1 MAILQ
6 RCCTF
11 DHVLHFYACVAI
23 PYDAGMRSRVQQRTS
38 RRVLDAARSFIEQH
52 GVEQLSMRRLADEA
66 EVSVRTLYN
75 HFGDKDGLLTALV
88 QRSLDSMDVEVH
100 QITARDPLERIW
112 EAIAVSI
119 DKMVADVP
127 KAVVRA
133 ILMDDRLV
141 TQMNEQWTG
150 WDLIVNEIRA
160 ATDSGALRPDID
172 PVVLAEH
179 AGMVLFHLQRRW
191 TAGEID
197 NIELRDRALYAFDIA
212 LLAMARPRARTRLLA
227 HIQALEHEDPDQA
240 QA

>member
-1 MAILQ
+1 M
-6 RCCTF
+6 
-11 DHVLHFYACVAI
+11 
-23 PYDAGMRSRVQQRTS
+23 PSRVQQRTS

-100 QITARDPLERIW
+100 QIAAYDPIERIW
-112 EAIAVSI
+112 EAVAVSI
-119 DKMVADVP
+119 DQMVADVP

-141 TQMNEQWTG
+141 KQVNERWTG
-150 WDLIVNEIRA
+150 WNLIVTEIRA
-160 ATDSGALRPDID
+160 AMHGGGLRPDID
-172 PVVLAEH
+172 PLVLAEH

-191 TAGEID
+191 TASEID
-197 NIELRDRALYAFDIA
+197 DVELRERALHAFDIA
-212 LLAMARPRARTRLLA
+212 LLAIARPRARARILM
-227 HIQALEHEDPDQA
+227 HIQSLEHGNPELA
-240 QA
+240 EA